1 MTMKQKRKLTN
12 LFLYIF
18 LIACAGVFLVPLLIM
33 VLGSFKNS
41 IEVTAF
47 SLSLPEK
54 WLFGN
59 YVQVFNKDFIR
70 AVVNSLMITGVSVI
84 INIALAS
91 MASFIIVRR
100 TGKFSS
106 FLYYFFFMGSLIP
119 QQVIPTIKMLKT
131 MHFYGTI
138 PSAILM
144 YIVINLPF
152 ACFLYAG
159 FIKGVSR
166 TTDEAAIIDGAG
178 CFQVYYKIVLP
189 LLKPIN
195 ITVLIITFMNIWND
209 INIPLYFLSN
219 PKYWTVP
226 LTVYGYFGK
235 YNGSNWELVFAS
247 LVLIALP
254 IVIVYLM
261 GQKYIVSGLT
271 SGAVKQ

>member
-18 LIACAGVFLVPLLIM
+18 LIACAGVFLIPLLIM

-54 WLFGN
+54 WLFEN
-59 YVQVFNKDFIR
+59 YIQVFNKDFIR

-119 QQVIPTIKMLKT
+119 QQVIPTIKMLKM

-152 ACFLYAG
+152 ACFLYTG

-166 TTDEAAIIDGAG
+166 TIDEAAVIDGAG
-178 CFQVYYKIVLP
+178 CFQIYYKIVLP

>member
-106 FLYYFFFMGSLIP
+106 FLYYYGFF
-119 QQVIPTIKMLKT
+119 
-131 MHFYGTI
+131 
-138 PSAILM
+138 A
-144 YIVINLPF
+144 
-152 ACFLYAG
+152 
-159 FIKGVSR
+159 
-166 TTDEAAIIDGAG
+166 
-178 CFQVYYKIVLP
+178 
-189 LLKPIN
+189 
-195 ITVLIITFMNIWND
+195 
-209 INIPLYFLSN
+209 
-219 PKYWTVP
+219 
-226 LTVYGYFGK
+226 
-235 YNGSNWELVFAS
+235 
-247 LVLIALP
+247 
-254 IVIVYLM
+254 
-261 GQKYIVSGLT
+261 
-271 SGAVKQ
+271 